1 MLIALDDVG
10 NDTLELMCMGRMS
23 AGVGTPWGIS
33 VPASKFTQCYSPTY
47 IPACHAPS
55 PCCLLSSPCTN
66 LSGMPSCTLTW
77 MPHISVNTP
86 SSSSPSMGGCV
97 ASRTSATISN
107 ASVLQLHLLASEL
120 FFFPLSFHWHI
131 SGGGAIHATHWQD
144 LIPVLGQCG
153 CVTYAPEILFFLF
166 TYDRCTASHVTSPVL
181 FLLL

>member
-1 MLIALDDVG
+1 MMWGMTHWSWCAWEEWVPVLAHPEESQCQRPNSCSV
-10 NDTLELMCMGRMS
+10 
-23 AGVGTPWGIS
+23 TP
-33 VPASKFTQCYSPTY
+33 PTY
-47 IPACHAPS
+47 IPACHTPS

-120 FFFPLSFHWHI
+120 FFFLLSFHWHI
-131 SGGGAIHATHWQD
+131 SRGGAIHATHWQD
-144 LIPVLGQCG
+144 LVPVLGQCG

-166 TYDRCTASHVTSPVL
+166 TYDCCTAGHVTSPVL